1 MISTFIS
8 KFTHK
13 PIDEVRD
20 ILIGC
25 KVIDIEEGGKAIYLE
40 NDNKEGFCIDTT
52 GEEIVA
58 SAFSTDQERIELMEE
73 ILSALLEKLNIS
85 EEDLIGMINQ
95 RSLQA

>member
-58 SAFSTDQERIELMEE
+58 SAFSTDQERIELLENLLMV
-73 ILSALLEKLNIS
+73 LLEKLNIS
-85 EEDLIGMINQ
+85 EEELIEMMGDQ
-95 RSLQA
+95 

>member
-1 MISTFIS
+1 MMIGTFIS

-58 SAFSTDQERIELMEE
+58 SAFSTDQERIELLENLLMV
-73 ILSALLEKLNIS
+73 LLEKLNIS
-85 EEDLIGMINQ
+85 EEELIEMMGDQ
-95 RSLQA
+95 